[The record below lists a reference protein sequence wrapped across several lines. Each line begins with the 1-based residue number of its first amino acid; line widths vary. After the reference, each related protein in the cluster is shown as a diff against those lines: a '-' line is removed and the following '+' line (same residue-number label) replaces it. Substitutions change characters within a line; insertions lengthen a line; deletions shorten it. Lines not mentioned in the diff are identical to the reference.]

1 MEACGSPFQIPFP
14 NTSDLHVLLWG
25 PIIPSTQDG
34 PQPLTL
40 ASVLSPVTS
49 IIAAV
54 VGTLLV
60 MVMGVVFGILIR
72 RRRQKIRKYTMR
84 RLLQETEVRRSEG
97 LPASLRSVAQP
108 PRH

>member
-1 MEACGSPFQIPFP
+1 MGHPSQLPFSTPVSFAR
-14 NTSDLHVLLWG
+14 LHGAPSALL
-25 PIIPSTQDG
+25 PETA

-40 ASVLSPVTS
+40 APLCSPVTS

-60 MVMGVVFGILIR
+60 MVVGVVLGILIR

-84 RLLQETEVRRSEG
+84 RLLQETEVRAS
-97 LPASLRSVAQP
+97 LPAWGLRPSP

>member
-1 MEACGSPFQIPFP
+1 MEACGSLFQIPFP
-14 NTSDLHVLLWG
+14 NTVTFVSFHGVPSSLL
-25 PIIPSTQDG
+25 PKTG

-60 MVMGVVFGILIR
+60 MIIGVVFGILIR

-84 RLLQETEVRRSEG
+84 RLLQETEVRWSEG
-97 LPASLRSVAQP
+97 LPTSLGSVAQP